1 MSRMGD
7 LLADVR
13 GVFTSNLAYKA
24 LALAFALMMWIWVQS
39 EQVVEDRARVR
50 LEWKLPD
57 GLMLVEPPLETAT
70 VTVEGVQAFVRAVRQ
85 KDLSILV
92 DLSRAKE
99 GEVSLDLSERAVSGM
114 PSQVRVVSV
123 SPSALKVQ
131 LDRVLKR
138 RVNVVAATRGEPAE
152 GFRLAKVIVQP
163 DRVELAGP
171 SSVLRSL
178 TEVTTDAVDVSG
190 LREDAEFQVGL
201 AVKKGQLVPTQ
212 AARFAVEVKIESI
225 VQQRAFDAVPVLL
238 RDAEGFGTNSPNVRV
253 TLAGPVESLNS
264 IDPEEV
270 SVVVHVPDGWSN
282 SMGEARR
289 GRGEGLRYEVVQ
301 PAGEAVSVVDVVP
314 ERITVE
320 RR

>member
-1 MSRMGD
+1 MSR
-7 LLADVR
+7 LRQLFADVR
-13 GVFTSNLAYKA
+13 DLFTVNLAYKA

-50 LEWKLPD
+50 LDWRLPE

-114 PSQVRVVSV
+114 PGQVRVVSV

-138 RVNVVAATRGEPAE
+138 RVNVTADTRGEPAE
-152 GFRLAKVIVQP
+152 GYQLAGVTVSP

-171 SSVLRSL
+171 SSVLRGL
-178 TEVTTDAVDVSG
+178 TEVPTDTVDVSG
-190 LREDAEFQVGL
+190 LREDAEFEVGL
-201 AVKKGQLVPTQ
+201 AVKKGQLTPTR
-212 AARFAVEVKIESI
+212 AESFVVAVKVEPILEKRV
-225 VQQRAFDAVPVLL
+225 FDAVPVLV
-238 RDAEGFGTNSPNVRV
+238 RDADAYTAAATAVRV
-253 TLAGPVESLNS
+253 TLAGPLDRLDD
-264 IDPEEV
+264 IDPDDV
-270 SVVVHVPDGWSN
+270 SVVVHVPDGYAAA
-282 SMGEARR
+282 GGDARR

-301 PAGEAVSVVDVVP
+301 PAGEAVSVVDVSP
-314 ERITVE
+314 DRIPVM
-320 RR
+320 RK

>member
-1 MSRMGD
+1 MSRLRD
-7 LLADVR
+7 ALVDVR
-13 GVFTSNLAYKA
+13 DLFTANLAYKA
-24 LALAFALMMWIWVQS
+24 LALAFALMMWVWVQS

-70 VTVEGVQAFVRAVRQ
+70 VTVEGVQAFVRTVRQ

-99 GEVSLDLSERAVSGM
+99 GEVSLDLSDRPVAGM

-123 SPSALKVQ
+123 SPNALKVQ

-138 RVNVVAATRGEPAE
+138 RVNVVPATRGEPAE
-152 GFRLAKVIVQP
+152 GFRLAKVLVQP

-171 SSVLRSL
+171 SSVLRDL
-178 TEVTTDAVDVSG
+178 TEVTTDAVDVTG

-212 AARFAVEVKIESI
+212 PARFAVEVKIEPI
-225 VQQRAFDAVPVLL
+225 VKERAFDAVPVLL
-238 RDAEGFGTNSPNVRV
+238 RDAENFGTSAPLVQV
-253 TLAGPVESLNS
+253 TLAGPVERLSA
-264 IDPEEV
+264 IDPDEV
-270 SVVVHVPDGWSN
+270 SVVVHVPDGWN
-282 SMGEARR
+282 SPSGTARR

-301 PAGEAVSVVDVVP
+301 PGGEEVSVVQVVP
-314 ERITVE
+314 ERIPVE